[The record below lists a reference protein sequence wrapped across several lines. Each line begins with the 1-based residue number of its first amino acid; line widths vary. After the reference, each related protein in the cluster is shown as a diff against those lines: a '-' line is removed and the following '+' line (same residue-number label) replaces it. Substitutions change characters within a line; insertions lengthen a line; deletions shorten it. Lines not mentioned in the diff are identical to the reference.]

1 MNILLLNINTRSWG
15 GIESYADV
23 LASVLLNRG
32 HNVMVS
38 SRTDN
43 PLVLKSTGAV
53 IRTAKIR
60 IHNSGDI
67 IAIFKIIK
75 LCLTANVDLI
85 IANQGKDFWPATL
98 AAKISRR
105 RIMIIR
111 HQTVRLKK
119 TTCWLL
125 NQLVDKV
132 VAVSHAVKDS
142 LVVAGVSDNKV
153 FVIHNCIALN
163 RFDPDRIDSHEVR
176 KELGIDVSD
185 IVLGAV
191 GKLHRG
197 KGVYDLLYAFSGL
210 TKKYRFLKLL
220 FVGSG
225 PERENLER
233 EAERLFIRGKVIFT
247 GVRADVERMYAAVD
261 LFVLPST
268 CVEAFGMGI
277 IEAMAMRKPVIG
289 SAIGGIPEIISHGL
303 NGILVPPKNVDSLS
317 EAIAGYIENKEAFR
331 EIASAGRKTVE
342 LRFSDKQ
349 YGDKFEALL
358 KR

>member
-23 LASVLLNRG
+23 LASILLDRG

-75 LCLTANVDLI
+75 LCLNANVDLI
-85 IANQGKDFWPATL
+85 IAHHGKDFWPATL

-125 NQLVDKV
+125 NQLVDRV

-142 LVVAGVSDNKV
+142 LVVAGVSDNKI

-163 RFDPDRIDSHEVR
+163 RFDPDRIDPHEIR
-176 KELGIDVSD
+176 KELGIDGSD
-185 IVLGAV
+185 TVVGTV
-191 GKLHRG
+191 GKLHRD

-220 FVGSG
+220 FVGSARNG
-225 PERENLER
+225 KILKGRRRDYLYVK
-233 EAERLFIRGKVIFT
+233 RLFL
-247 GVRADVERMYAAVD
+247 RA
-261 LFVLPST
+261 
-268 CVEAFGMGI
+268 
-277 IEAMAMRKPVIG
+277 
-289 SAIGGIPEIISHGL
+289 
-303 NGILVPPKNVDSLS
+303 
-317 EAIAGYIENKEAFR
+317 
-331 EIASAGRKTVE
+331 
-342 LRFSDKQ
+342 
-349 YGDKFEALL
+349 
-358 KR
+358 